1 MRKLILP
8 FVAIAAALTLS
19 QCKPTQSSTE
29 WSGLNNTDDSLSYA
43 IGLSI
48 GQNLKNQG
56 IDSLNSQALAKGIS
70 DLYQEQGMMEV
81 EDADMYVREEL
92 GKRRDALNEAIK
104 QEGKDWLAE
113 NSKKEGVVTL
123 PSGLQYKIVR
133 EGTGDSPDGND
144 IVTADY
150 EGRLT
155 NGNIFDS
162 SYEKGTPMTSSLAQ
176 VIRGWTEGIPLMKTG
191 GEMEFYIPENLGYGG
206 RPSPGGE
213 IPAYSTLI
221 FKVELHSFE
230 AVD

>member
-1 MRKLILP
+1 MRRLILP
-8 FVAIAAALTLS
+8 CVAIAAALTLS

-29 WSGLNNTDDSLSYA
+29 WSGLTNTQDSLSYA

-56 IDSLNSQALAKGIS
+56 IDSLNGDALAKGIS
-70 DLYQEQGMMEV
+70 DLYQEQGLMAA

-92 GKRRDALNEAIK
+92 GKQKEAKDALVKAA
-104 QEGKDWLAE
+104 GLAWLAE
-113 NSKKEGVVTL
+113 NSTKEGVVTL

-133 EGTGDSPDGND
+133 EGDGPSPDGND

-150 EGRLT
+150 EGTLT
-155 NGNIFDS
+155 DGSIFDS
-162 SYEKGTPMTSSLAQ
+162 SYEKGIPMTTSLAQ

-191 GEMEFYIPENLGYGG
+191 GEMIFYIPSDLGYGG

-213 IPAYSTLI
+213 IPAFSTLI

>member
-1 MRKLILP
+1 MRRLILP
-8 FVAIAAALTLS
+8 FVAVIAALTLS

-29 WSGLNNTDDSLSYA
+29 WSGLSNTDDSLSYA

-56 IDSLNSQALAKGIS
+56 IDTLNSLALAKGIS
-70 DLYQEQGMMEV
+70 DLYSDQGLMVV

-92 GKRRDALNEAIK
+92 GKRRDAQNEEIK
-104 QEGKDWLAE
+104 EEGLAWLAE
-113 NSKKEGVVTL
+113 NSTKEGVVTL
-123 PSGLQYKIVR
+123 PSGLQYKVVR

-155 NGNIFDS
+155 NGNVFDS
-162 SYEKGTPMTSSLAQ
+162 SYERGAPMTRGLDQ

-213 IPAYSTLI
+213 IPPFSTLI